1 MDERPK
7 GEFRFCPYC
16 AAELTPRP
24 WGDPPRRV
32 CPGCGYVARRNPTV
46 GVAVVVR
53 RGDEVLMGL
62 RRHSY
67 EGMWCIPCGHVEWDE
82 DVRDAAVREFREE
95 TGLEVR
101 LGEVIAVHSNFHH
114 PAHRT
119 VGVWFSAEVVGGEL
133 RASDDLAEVRFF
145 PLDAAPEP
153 LAFPTDRLVLEHLRA
168 TPSPVSR
175 RIRSEPAGAGEGCA
189 P

>member
-1 MDERPK
+1 M
-7 GEFRFCPYC
+7 
-16 AAELTPRP
+16 
-24 WGDPPRRV
+24 
-32 CPGCGYVARRNPTV
+32 
-46 GVAVVVR
+46 
-53 RGDEVLMGL
+53 
-62 RRHSY
+62 
-67 EGMWCIPCGHVEWDE
+67 
-82 DVRDAAVREFREE
+82 RDAAVREFREE